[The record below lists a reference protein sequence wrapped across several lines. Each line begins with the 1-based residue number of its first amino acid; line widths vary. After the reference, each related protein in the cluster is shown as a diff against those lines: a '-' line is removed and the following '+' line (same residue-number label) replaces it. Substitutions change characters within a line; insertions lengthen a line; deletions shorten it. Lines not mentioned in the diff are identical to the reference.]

1 MYEYKVMIDRWVDG
15 DTVDV
20 DIDLGFDVVLKK
32 QRVRLHGINAPE
44 SRTRDKEEK
53 KRGLAAKDWLAN
65 QFYTEANIELH
76 SKGKGKFGRVL
87 GEFYIDDININQ
99 LMVDEGHAVEYYGGK
114 R

>member
-1 MYEYKVMIDRWVDG
+1 MKYYYAVEVIRVVDG

-20 DIDLGFDVVLKK
+20 QIDLGFNVWHKC
-32 QRVRLHGINAPE
+32 RVRMVGINAPE

-99 LMVDEGHAVEYYGGK
+99 LMVDKGHAVEYYGGK